1 MMPAIDLYNYSSH
14 KRCAAFVGHY
24 DNLKS
29 TPKNDRA
36 FWRDLSDFWHTMDC
50 IDHAAIERLMYNTP
64 YRHSHL
70 SKARQSAI
78 DDLFADGDL
87 ITIYRG
93 QNDLNDEIQASGLA
107 WTTDINVAKKFA
119 LNGIRGH
126 TTGNPYLLHT
136 SVFRHEVALA
146 FNDRDES
153 EVVLFSMELDNLNHK
168 LRRIDL

>member
-1 MMPAIDLYNYSSH
+1 MKSKIDLFKYDSQS
-14 KRCAAFVGHY
+14 RCEVLIAHY
-24 DNLKS
+24 QELPS
-29 TPKNDRA
+29 TPVNNRA

-70 SKARQSAI
+70 SKACQSAI

-126 TTGNPYLLHT
+126 TTGNPYLLQT
-136 SVFRHEVALA
+136 SVIRHEVALA